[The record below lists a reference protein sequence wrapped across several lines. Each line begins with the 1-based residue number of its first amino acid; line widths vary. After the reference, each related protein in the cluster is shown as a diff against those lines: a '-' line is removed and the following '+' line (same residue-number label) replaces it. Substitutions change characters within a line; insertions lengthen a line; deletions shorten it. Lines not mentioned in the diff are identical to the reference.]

1 MKPGHG
7 SRSAR
12 AHAEFDRLYDAHAE
26 AVLRF
31 LIYRTGDTTLA
42 EDLTAD
48 TFERVL
54 RARRR
59 FDPRKGSEK
68 TWIYSIALNVLR
80 DHHRRREA
88 EDRAL
93 TRSGPV
99 EETAPP
105 ETERVD
111 QRVALSRALACLTPD
126 EREAV
131 SLRYGADL
139 TIAQIADVTGTKPAT
154 IEKRVF
160 RALAKLRTEL
170 AAGYVAG

>member
-7 SRSAR
+7 FRPRMSPAD
-12 AHAEFDRLYDAHAE
+12 FDRLYEVHAE

-42 EDLTAD
+42 EDLAAD

-88 EDRAL
+88 EERAI
-93 TRSGPV
+93 TRSGPGEEAAPLESDRV
-99 EETAPP
+99 E
-105 ETERVD
+105 R
-111 QRVALSRALACLTPD
+111 RLSLARALACLTPD

-131 SLRYGADL
+131 ALRYGADL
-139 TIAQIADVTGTKPAT
+139 TIAQIADVTGAQPAT

-160 RALAKLRTEL
+160 RALGKLRSEL
-170 AAGYVAG
+170 ATGYVAG

>member
-54 RARRR
+54 RARRG
-59 FDPRKGSEK
+59 FDRRKGSEK
-68 TWIYSIALNVLR
+68 TWIYSIAINVLR

-88 EDRAL
+88 EDRAI
-93 TRSGPV
+93 TRSGPAEEAAPLESPRV
-99 EETAPP
+99 ED
-105 ETERVD
+105 R
-111 QRVALSRALACLTPD
+111 LSLGRALACLTPD

-131 SLRYGADL
+131 ALRYGADL
-139 TIAQIADVTGTKPAT
+139 TIAQIADVTGAKPAT

-160 RALAKLRTEL
+160 RALGKLRTEL
-170 AAGYVAG
+170 AAGYVAS